1 MQLLPWH
8 PPTHI
13 HYSVSAQWRW
23 REGYS
28 FVNATPIHVNALPPP
43 QNVRHTSLCA
53 LLPHPCLS
61 CSPFL
66 FHYVRW
72 DKKHLI
78 CYKKKKEEKKH
89 KRAGQ
94 RYDSHRKLD
103 SRLLKP
109 SYWNVLRPHL
119 PTAGWMQGLH
129 IKVLVAFRGE
139 GQGFDWAGL
148 LNWAQNE
155 HRHSKGQFTGC
166 SHCMWGRALCYPH
179 RQCYEQTAAANCVPV
194 KLQGLRWSRYLVS
207 CGTRVR
213 SNPDSGPAGSPRTD
227 MPLTET

>member
-53 LLPHPCLS
+53 LLPHLCLS

-72 DKKHLI
+72 DKKSILFAT
-78 CYKKKKEEKKH
+78 KKKEKK
-89 KRAGQ
+89 KTRGLGRGAGIGGG
-94 RYDSHRKLD
+94 LD

-109 SYWNVLRPHL
+109 PDKLLTTACTAPQTERQDAILLELTSPSSPHCWL
-119 PTAGWMQGLH
+119 DAG
-129 IKVLVAFRGE
+129 A
-139 GQGFDWAGL
+139 
-148 LNWAQNE
+148 
-155 HRHSKGQFTGC
+155 
-166 SHCMWGRALCYPH
+166 
-179 RQCYEQTAAANCVPV
+179 
-194 KLQGLRWSRYLVS
+194 
-207 CGTRVR
+207 
-213 SNPDSGPAGSPRTD
+213 PR
-227 MPLTET
+227 